1 MKRRILVSGL
11 LSFSSLDLKKKKR
24 ILVSVLLSFSSL
36 LVGAI
41 QDRYMVE
48 KYVGEMRNVY

>member
-1 MKRRILVSGL
+1 VSGL